1 MSERTGNVQTV
12 NGPIEPGELGVTLMH
27 EHVFCDL
34 SARFKEPA
42 GITKRAF
49 AHKPFETRDRW
60 QVTADPLSNLD
71 NLMVD
76 NMEDAVSELLDFKK
90 AGGQTLVDQ
99 TTRGLGRDP
108 EAVRSVSNLTG
119 LNIVAGTGYYVEFT
133 HPADMPTRSEESL
146 AEEMT
151 REIVE
156 GVGDAQI
163 RCGIIGEL
171 GCERVS
177 ESELKVVRAGA
188 RAQRATG
195 APLSVHTMFLYSGR
209 DGGLRI
215 ARELERAG
223 ADLRRVVFCHQ
234 DGSGAD
240 FGYQQELLRLGL
252 TLEYD
257 VFGFEMGFVV
267 DGVAAQWPTDMLRI
281 QELKRLIDSGWI
293 EQIVISQD
301 ICMKCMTRKYGGWGY
316 AHILDVLVPR
326 FRAVG
331 IGSNELQTLMVKNPR
346 RLLTFA

>member
-1 MSERTGNVQTV
+1 
-12 NGPIEPGELGVTLMH
+12 
-27 EHVFCDL
+27 
-34 SARFKEPA
+34 
-42 GITKRAF
+42 
-49 AHKPFETRDRW
+49 
-60 QVTADPLSNLD
+60 
-71 NLMVD
+71 
-76 NMEDAVSELLDFKK
+76 DAVSELLDFKK

-108 EAVRSVSNLTG
+108 EAIRAVSNLTG
-119 LNIVAGTGYYVEFT
+119 LNSVAGKGYYVEFT

-156 GVGDAQI
+156 GVGAAQI

-171 GCERVS
+171 GCERVAAS
-177 ESELKVVRAGA
+177 DLKGGRAGA

-215 ARELERAG
+215 ATELERAG
-223 ADLRRVVFCHQ
+223 ADLSRVVLCHQ

-240 FGYQQELLRLGL
+240 FDYQQELLRLGL

-267 DGVAAQWPTDMLRI
+267 DGVAAQWPTDM
-281 QELKRLIDSGWI
+281 
-293 EQIVISQD
+293 
-301 ICMKCMTRKYGGWGY
+301 
-316 AHILDVLVPR
+316 
-326 FRAVG
+326 
-331 IGSNELQTLMVKNPR
+331 
-346 RLLTFA
+346 

>member
-1 MSERTGNVQTV
+1 MSERTGKVQTV
-12 NGPIEPGELGVTLMH
+12 NGPLEPSELGITLMH

-34 SARFKEPA
+34 RARFREPA
-42 GITKRAF
+42 EITKRAF
-49 AHKPFETRDRW
+49 AHRPFETRDRW
-60 QVTADPLSNLD
+60 RVTANPLSNLD

-76 NMEDAVSELLDFKK
+76 NMEDAVNELLDFKK
-90 AGGQTLVDQ
+90 AGGRTLVDQ

-108 EAVRSVSNLTG
+108 DAIRAVSNLTG
-119 LNIVAGTGYYVEFT
+119 LNIIAGTGYYVEMT

-151 REIVE
+151 REILQ
-156 GVGDAQI
+156 GVGDSGI

-177 ESELKVVRAGA
+177 DPELKVVRAGA

-209 DGGLRI
+209 EGGLRI
-215 ARELERAG
+215 AKELDHAG
-223 ADLRRVVFCHQ
+223 ADLGRVVFCHQ

-240 FGYQQELLRLGL
+240 FGYQEELLRRGL

-257 VFGFEMGFVV
+257 VFGFELGFVV
-267 DGVAAQWPTDMLRI
+267 DGVAAQWPTDAQRI
-281 QELKRLIDSGWI
+281 QELKRLIGAGWI

-326 FRAVG
+326 FRAAG
-331 IGSNELQTLMVKNPR
+331 IGSNELETLMLKNPR

>member
-1 MSERTGNVQTV
+1 MSQPMDKVQTV
-12 NGPIEPGELGVTLMH
+12 NGPIEPSELGLTLMH

-34 SARFKEPA
+34 SARFREPTE
-42 GITKRAF
+42 ITKRAF
-49 AHKPFETRDRW
+49 AHRPFETRDRW
-60 QVTADPLSNLD
+60 RVSADPLSNLD

-76 NMEDAVSELLDFKK
+76 NVEDAVSELLDFKK
-90 AGGQTLVDQ
+90 AGGRTLVDQ
-99 TTRGLGRDP
+99 TTHGLGRDP
-108 EAVRSVSNLTG
+108 EAIRAVSKLTG
-119 LNIVAGTGYYVEFT
+119 LNIVMGTGYYVEMT

-151 REIVE
+151 REILE
-156 GVGDAQI
+156 GVGDSGI

-177 ESELKVVRAGA
+177 DPELKVVRAGA

-209 DGGLRI
+209 EGGLRI
-215 ARELERAG
+215 AKELENAG
-223 ADLRRVVFCHQ
+223 ADLGRVVFCHQ

-240 FGYQQELLRLGL
+240 FGYQEELLRLGL
-252 TLEYD
+252 TIEYD

-267 DGVAAQWPTDMLRI
+267 DGVAAQWPTDTQRI
-281 QELKRLIDSGWI
+281 QELKRLIENGWI
-293 EQIVISQD
+293 DQIVISQD

-326 FRAVG
+326 FRAAG
-331 IGSNELQTLMVKNPR
+331 IGSKELEMLMLKNPR